1 MQRVGG
7 FIKKRR
13 ENHNLLIEYL
23 KKYEDYFIMPEA
35 TENSNP
41 SWFGFVITIKD
52 GAPFTRTDLIRYL
65 ENHKIGTRLLFAGN
79 ITRQPAYK
87 DIEFIV
93 HDKLVNADKV
103 MNDTFWIGC
112 YPAINEDI
120 IKYVSKTFEEF
131 ISLSEKGII
140 NAKAN

>member
-1 MQRVGG
+1 
-7 FIKKRR
+7 
-13 ENHNLLIEYL
+13 
-23 KKYEDYFIMPEA
+23 
-35 TENSNP
+35 
-41 SWFGFVITIKD
+41 
-52 GAPFTRTDLIRYL
+52 
-65 ENHKIGTRLLFAGN
+65 
-79 ITRQPAYK
+79 
-87 DIEFIV
+87 
-93 HDKLVNADKV
+93 